1 MIRLCGTNKRNI
13 GIFVCVVFEE
23 VPDRIGG
30 TVTVIDSIHLRRKSA
45 EKRVNESPDT
55 RRLNIK
61 YLHIWKLFCIFVVK

>member
-1 MIRLCGTNKRNI
+1 MIRLCGTKGRNV

-23 VPDRIGG
+23 VSDRVGG
-30 TVTVIDSIHLRRKSA
+30 KSTVIDSIYLRRKSA

-61 YLHIWKLFCIFVVK
+61 YLHLF